1 MRPAACH
8 TPPTPCLLHSQ
19 LQLTTSL
26 PNTSPC
32 VIYDGRLILI
42 CVKIV
47 CTDNHLRVA
56 EGICT
61 ELALFV
67 KKKMRAKRTLR
78 TQQATASYRGD
89 SNQVQKNDK
98 FRKETTGSK
107 LSKRNSTYAPRMS
120 LTSCEKSKLH

>member
-8 TPPTPCLLHSQ
+8 TPPTPCVLHSQ

-32 VIYDGRLILI
+32 VIYDSSLIFI

-47 CTDNHLRVA
+47 CTDDHLRVV

-67 KKKMRAKRTLR
+67 KMRAKRTLR
-78 TQQATASYRGD
+78 AQQATASYQGD
-89 SNQVQKNDK
+89 SKCRKTTNSEKRQPEASCQNEIVLMPSECHSQAAKNQ
-98 FRKETTGSK
+98 
-107 LSKRNSTYAPRMS
+107 
-120 LTSCEKSKLH
+120 SCVDR